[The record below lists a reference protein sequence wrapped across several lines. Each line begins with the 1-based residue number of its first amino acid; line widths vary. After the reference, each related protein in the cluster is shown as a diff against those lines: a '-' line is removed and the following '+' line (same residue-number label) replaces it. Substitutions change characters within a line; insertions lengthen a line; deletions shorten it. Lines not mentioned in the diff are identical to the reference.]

1 MYVQVFVSGIVDMM
15 LWEPEEK
22 HRILATMHVF
32 EDRKILTFDLE
43 DAMQVLPVGSG
54 N

>member
-1 MYVQVFVSGIVDMM
+1 
-15 LWEPEEK
+15 
-22 HRILATMHVF
+22 LATVHVF

-43 DAMQVLPVGSG
+43 DAMQILPVRSG